1 MSGFQKSPIKLKA
14 PLHLKH
20 IPINHLIPNF
30 ITLLSLCAGMT
41 AVRFALQ
48 ERWEYAL
55 LGILASSI
63 CDGLDGRVARLLK
76 GTSQFGAELD
86 SLADMV
92 AFGVVPALVMYLWSL
107 QGAGPLGWL
116 AVMVFPC
123 CSALRLARFN
133 TNLADPNPP
142 PYASQF
148 FTGVPT
154 PAGAGL
160 CVFPIVLSVGLNENG
175 LGTLA
180 QSHWFIIPWML
191 LVGALMIS
199 RLPTLSFKKMKV
211 ARDVAVFILL
221 GGVLTVAILITTP
234 WLAITLI
241 LGGYILSLPVGWW
254 HYRTLAK
261 AYAAQ
266 STSVAPPEAVA

>member
-1 MSGFQKSPIKLKA
+1 MSGPMSALPRPRLKGRLQLTRI
-14 PLHLKH
+14 PL
-20 IPINHLIPNF
+20 NHLLPNF

-41 AVRFALQ
+41 SVRFALQ
-48 ERWEYAL
+48 ERWEPAL
-55 LGILASSI
+55 LAIVASSV
-63 CDGLDGRVARLLK
+63 CDALDGRLARLLK

-86 SLADMV
+86 SLADLV

-107 QGAGPLGWL
+107 QHAGPLGWL

-148 FTGVPT
+148 FTGIPT

-160 CVFPIVLSVGLNENG
+160 CVFPLVVSVGLTENHIG
-175 LGTLA
+175 SLVE
-180 QSHWFIIPWML
+180 QHWLIIPWIL
-191 LVGALMIS
+191 LIGGLMIS
-199 RLPTLSFKKMKV
+199 RLPTLSFKKLRV
-211 ARDVAVFILL
+211 ARDIAVFILL
-221 GGVLTVAILITTP
+221 GALLLVAIMVTTP

-241 LGGYILSLPVGWW
+241 LSLYLLSLPIGVL
-254 HYRTLAK
+254 HYRKLAR
-261 AYAAQ
+261 AHAAELAAAEG
-266 STSVAPPEAVA
+266 TVA